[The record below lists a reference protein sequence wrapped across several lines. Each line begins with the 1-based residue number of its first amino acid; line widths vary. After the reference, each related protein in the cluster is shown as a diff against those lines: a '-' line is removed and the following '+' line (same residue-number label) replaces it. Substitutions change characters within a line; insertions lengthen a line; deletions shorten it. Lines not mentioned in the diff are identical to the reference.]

1 MFFATIPSPSSNAI
15 DLGPLTVH
23 FYGLAIALG
32 AVLAV
37 SLLRRRYAAAGGDP
51 DLADRTAVWA
61 ILAGVVGAR
70 LAYVSTNLDRFA
82 ERPWAILFIWEGGL
96 AFFGGLLFGALTALW
111 YLRRQG
117 VTLSTFVD
125 AGAPCIPLAHA
136 VGRWGNYFNQELY
149 GTPTGLP
156 WGLEID
162 HEPVPVHPTFLYE
175 SLANLVLVAVLLA
188 LGRAGRLARGSLIFV
203 YLIGYGTIRFLLEL
217 IRTDTTFRLF
227 GLSRNG
233 YVALLVV
240 TIGAL
245 GLTWWNRRAGPVEPT
260 EVETVTADEQAT
272 TAGEE

>member
-1 MFFATIPSPSSNAI
+1 MPSVLATIPSPPSNAVEI
-15 DLGPLTVH
+15 GPLTLH
-23 FYGLAIALG
+23 FYGLAIATG
-32 AVLAV
+32 ALLAV
-37 SLLRRRYAAAGGDP
+37 WLLRRRYAATGGDP

-61 ILAGVVGAR
+61 VMAGLVGAR
-70 LAYVSTNLDRFA
+70 LAFVSTNLDRFA
-82 ERPWAILFIWEGGL
+82 DRPWAVLFVWEGGL

-117 VTLSTFVD
+117 ALTPSFLD
-125 AGAPCIPLAHA
+125 AGAPCVPLAHA

-162 HEPVPVHPTFLYE
+162 REPQPVHPTFLYE
-175 SLANLVLVAVLLA
+175 SLSNLLLVGVLLS
-188 LGRAGRLARGSLIFV
+188 LERTGRLARGSLIFV

-217 IRTDTTFRLF
+217 IRTDTEFRLF

-240 TIGAL
+240 LIGL
-245 GLTWWNRRAGPVEPT
+245 SGLVWWNRRSTGMEPADPAKAATVE
-260 EVETVTADEQAT
+260 E
-272 TAGEE
+272 